1 MDVAP
6 WCNNWDGLD
15 GIGSDL
21 QVGAKLT
28 NPFVGRSW
36 EGDPNIPA
44 KDQRRQALT
53 ASELALMHQEAESNR
68 MQHQEAERVGT
79 TREKKLKRIRPFFKN
94 PFHSLR
100 K

>member
-1 MDVAP
+1 M
-6 WCNNWDGLD
+6 
-15 GIGSDL
+15 
-21 QVGAKLT
+21 LT

-36 EGDPNIPA
+36 QGDPNIPA

-53 ASELALMHQEAESNR
+53 ASELALMQQEAAGNR
-68 MQHQEAERVGT
+68 RQEEGEKVGR

>member
-1 MDVAP
+1 MGGVSR
-6 WCNNWDGLD
+6 WV
-15 GIGSDL
+15 S
-21 QVGAKLT
+21 VLT

-36 EGDPNIPA
+36 RGDPNIPA

-53 ASELALMHQEAESNR
+53 ASELALMQNEAESNR
-68 MQHQEAERVGT
+68 RQHDEAERVGT

>member
-1 MDVAP
+1 MGGVSR
-6 WCNNWDGLD
+6 WV
-15 GIGSDL
+15 S
-21 QVGAKLT
+21 VLT

-36 EGDPNIPA
+36 QGDPNIPA

-53 ASELALMHQEAESNR
+53 ASELALMQQEAAGNRRQEEGEKVGSN
-68 MQHQEAERVGT
+68 
-79 TREKKLKRIRPFFKN
+79 REKKLKRIRPFFKN

>member
-1 MDVAP
+1 M
-6 WCNNWDGLD
+6 
-15 GIGSDL
+15 
-21 QVGAKLT
+21 LT

-36 EGDPNIPA
+36 QGDPNIPA

-53 ASELALMHQEAESNR
+53 ASELALMQKEAEGNRRQEEGDKVGSN
-68 MQHQEAERVGT
+68 
-79 TREKKLKRIRPFFKN
+79 REKKLKRIRPFFKN